1 MHLSQEFRGKIFKC
15 RSRNKKTIEKIQ
27 KIENKYIIGTVSK
40 AKSWFFKVF
49 FFLTDKLPLRKEK
62 STNNK
67 HQK

>member
-49 FFLTDKLPLRKEK
+49 FFF
-62 STNNK
+62 N
-67 HQK
+67 